1 MPVKLRATTVQVK
14 IIRKPEDIEYYSDIL
29 TRYHY
34 LKSSEINCH
43 TVLHVAKRG
52 SEDIAILTWESGAR
66 KWFGLRDRVIG
77 WTKEQKA
84 ERLKYTVENRRFLML
99 TQEKNLASKVLSESV
114 ARLGKDANLLFGY
127 EFMYAETFVDP
138 SRGYEGTCYKAAGWT
153 DAGMTQGGRG
163 PEVRSKKRYFIKEL
177 STNALAKLKAPEL
190 TISDIKKNK
199 RSTLILDQIDFKSLK
214 YKLDTVPDFRG
225 PAGTYPLTSM
235 FALIIVA
242 VLCGETTA
250 KGAWRWIS
258 SLSFPILRSIGCR
271 DYPSYVTVWRA
282 LSKTDNQALSKA
294 LCEWLG
300 EQNKKLYVDNK
311 VRIMSLD
318 GKKLRT
324 ASKISDADMYVLS
337 LIDTVSKSLV
347 KQIPVGEKTNE
358 IPVAQAMLAEQ
369 PIDASTIITADAMHT
384 QKQLAQTIIKKT
396 HTTSCRSKTIN
407 QPSEKQSS
415 TKLQKKAGRFRTV
428 LRNLPTGE

>member
-1 MPVKLRATTVQVK
+1 MPIKLRDTTVQVK
-14 IIRKPEDIEYYSDIL
+14 LITKPEDIEYYSDIL

-34 LKSSEINCH
+34 LKSAEINCH
-43 TVLHVAKRG
+43 TLLHVAKRCG
-52 SEDIAILTWESGAR
+52 EDIAILTWESGAR

-99 TQEKNLASKVLSESV
+99 VQEKNLASKILSESV
-114 ARLGKDANLLFGY
+114 ARLGKDANLLLGH

-177 STNALAKLKAPEL
+177 SVHAVAKLKAPEL
-190 TISDIKKNK
+190 TISDINKAK

-214 YKLDTVPDFRG
+214 SKLDAVPDFRG
-225 PAGTYPLTSM
+225 PAGKYPLTSM

-242 VLCGETTA
+242 VLCGETSA

-258 SLSFPILRSIGCR
+258 SLSFPILRNLGCR
-271 DYPSYVTVWRA
+271 DKPSYVTVWRA
-282 LSKTDNQALSKA
+282 LSKTDSKALEEA

-300 EQNKKLYVDNK
+300 AQNKKLYIDSK

-337 LIDTVSKSLV
+337 LIDTISKTLV

-369 PIDASTIITADAMHT
+369 NLNASTIITADAMHT
-384 QKQLAQTIIKKT
+384 QKKLAQTIVKKT
-396 HTTSCRSKTIN
+396 LTTSCPSKTTN
-407 QPSEKQSS
+407 QISEKPLSK
-415 TKLQKKAGRFRTV
+415 THQKKAGRFRTV